1 MNNKLFND
9 ELTYCRSDFEF
20 FVNLYLNKNLP
31 QTIILSGENG
41 IGKLNFIYHFAN
53 YILSLNDEYKYDL
66 KNFRINSINKT
77 VNLLSQNTHPN
88 LFFIS
93 PYQNKKII
101 DITQIKEMQDYL
113 NKSVFNSLPKIIL
126 INKCETLNISS
137 SNSLLKSLEEKYEDV
152 YFILI
157 HDIKKT
163 LLPTIK
169 SRCIQ
174 FKLFLK
180 NEERIKKIEE
190 IIDSQ
195 YHLLN
200 LDFRDKYLNLTF
212 YKDLQI
218 YCKDNNL
225 DIKNINLN
233 DLFLSIFTKQNFKKN
248 DFISNNLFLLI
259 QLFLYKY
266 AKKHFNNQNYFL
278 LIKYFN
284 QRFEDVSKYNL
295 DLESLLLEFKHLIY
309 DKT

>member
-1 MNNKLFND
+1 MNSKLFSD
-9 ELTYCRSDFEF
+9 ELKYNRSDLEF
-20 FVNLYLNKNLP
+20 FVNLYLNKKLP
-31 QTIILSGENG
+31 QAIILSGENG
-41 IGKLNFIYHFAN
+41 IGKLNFIYHFVN

-66 KNFRINSINKT
+66 KNCKVNPINKT

-88 LFFIS
+88 LFLVS
-93 PYQNKKII
+93 PNKNKKII
-101 DITQIKEMQDYL
+101 DFNQIKEMQDYL
-113 NKSVFNSLPKIIL
+113 NMSVFNKLPKIII
-126 INKCETLNISS
+126 INRCETLNISS
-137 SNSLLKSLEEKYEDV
+137 SNSLLKSLEENYENV
-152 YFILI
+152 FFILI

-200 LDFRDKYLNLTF
+200 LDFRDKYLNLAF
-212 YKDLQI
+212 YKELQN
-218 YCKDNNL
+218 YCRDNNL
-225 DIKNINLN
+225 DIENIDLN
-233 DLFLSIFTKQNFKKN
+233 DLFLNIFTKRNFKKN
-248 DFISNNLFLLI
+248 EFLSNNIFLLI

-266 AKKHFNNQNYFL
+266 FKNNFNNEKYFL

-284 QRFEDVSKYNL
+284 QRFEDVNKYNL
-295 DLESLLLEFKHLIY
+295 DLESLVLEFKYLIY
-309 DKT
+309 DKK